1 MPKFARFAA
10 SFLRP
15 APAALAALVLC
26 LPMSAADLRTIK
38 DPAKVASVFP
48 STAKVRVLNVWAM
61 WCAPCVAEMPDLR
74 AIDEA
79 FGPEVALAG
88 VTLDDM
94 LPDAK
99 ASKTTAFLNRHQ
111 IAFPNVYY
119 TGNADDL
126 GELLRFNGEIPVT
139 IVFDQKGNE
148 LWRHEGRL
156 DREKTIARL
165 RETLRR
171 MQ

>member
-1 MPKFARFAA
+1 MPKSARFAV
-10 SFLRP
+10 SFLSLI
-15 APAALAALVLC
+15 A
-26 LPMSAADLRTIK
+26 LPMLAADLRPMK
-38 DPAKVASVFP
+38 EPAKISSVFP

-61 WCAPCVAEMPDLR
+61 WCVPCVAEMPDLR
-74 AIDEA
+74 AIDAA
-79 FGPEVALAG
+79 FGPEVAIAG

-99 ASKTTAFLNRHQ
+99 KDETSKFLDKHK

-126 GELLRFNGEIPVT
+126 GELLRFNGEIPIT
-139 IVFDQKGNE
+139 IVFDRKGKE
-148 LWRHEGRL
+148 LWRHQGRL
-156 DREKTIARL
+156 EKDKTIARL
-165 RETLRR
+165 REILRR